1 MNTSLTLL
9 STFEHDVNVSK
20 KEKSTVFKLLKIVT
34 KNLLSSP
41 EEPKYRQLK
50 TSNPKIQTLTR
61 HPPIVSFLM
70 NQLKFQQTVD
80 AETNEPLLKIPDGVS
95 PETTVLEAAVK
106 ATNAAYD
113 RTADIVPSAH
123 KGSTTISNS
132 SSTRTNPKILQHQ
145 TSSNMSEKQKA
156 RILAE
161 QKELKEKEEAKQ
173 ARKRTAAQIKAD
185 KYVREN
191 DPNWKPSVSA
201 AAAKAGD
208 SMSTFRDKFGEG

>member
-50 TSNPKIQTLTR
+50 TSNPKIQALTR

-95 PETTVLEAAVK
+95 PQTTVLEAAVK

-123 KGSTTISNS
+123 KGSTTNS

>member
-50 TSNPKIQTLTR
+50 TSNPKIQALTR

-123 KGSTTISNS
+123 KGSTTNS

>member
-123 KGSTTISNS
+123 KGSTTNS

>member
-123 KGSTTISNS
+123 KGSTTNS

-191 DPNWKPSVSA
+191 DPNWKPSLSA

>member
-50 TSNPKIQTLTR
+50 TSNPKIQALTR

-123 KGSTTISNS
+123 RGSTTNS

-145 TSSNMSEKQKA
+145 TSSNMSEKHKA